1 MEAAGA
7 HHAVVEV
14 WVEQNAFSA
23 AVDGDFGFEEF
34 AGSLVLINQAPSCYG
49 ARGARGEVA
58 AGFGQRNGAD
68 VFVELDLRCQL
79 EQHDVVGHG
88 VGVVRGV
95 WVVFED
101 PSDLLALLWF
111 VDIVSPQDDGDV
123 SPQAVCGRHHPIRGH
138 QESSA
143 GRHPQLQVRH
153 VGVGV
158 GLGLVAPDD
167 LTPQSTAISP
177 QAGEQQQ
184 QDQQQRAMWTTH
196 LLSLLDARSW
206 KNGEK

>member
-1 MEAAGA
+1 MALSLPNGIISSQPEWLCLYPKGSPLPKRNGFASILFPRARPAPGGRAPWATTSPGNPLAVSPLRPYLAGVLHLMEAAGA

-79 EQHDVVGHG
+79 GKRRTVSRVGG
-88 VGVVRGV
+88 GQRGRPVGCTALQIRCVISALPRGPTA
-95 WVVFED
+95 
-101 PSDLLALLWF
+101 PSGG
-111 VDIVSPQDDGDV
+111 QG
-123 SPQAVCGRHHPIRGH
+123 
-138 QESSA
+138 
-143 GRHPQLQVRH
+143 
-153 VGVGV
+153 
-158 GLGLVAPDD
+158 
-167 LTPQSTAISP
+167 
-177 QAGEQQQ
+177 
-184 QDQQQRAMWTTH
+184 
-196 LLSLLDARSW
+196 
-206 KNGEK
+206 